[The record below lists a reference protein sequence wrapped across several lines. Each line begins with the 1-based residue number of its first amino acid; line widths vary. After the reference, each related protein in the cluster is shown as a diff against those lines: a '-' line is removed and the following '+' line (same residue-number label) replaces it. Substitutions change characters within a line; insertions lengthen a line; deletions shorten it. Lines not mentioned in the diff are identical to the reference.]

1 MAEQNTLTG
10 NTLSQQEEYAQLVQE
25 IETLERQAIVINT
38 QISAQQEQYA
48 VIQKETR
55 DKYGTDDG
63 DEVRNIYLKKSAENR
78 NELKKMRDIRD
89 SMNSELE
96 AAKDALET
104 SKKLLNIN

>member
-55 DKYGTDDG
+55 DKYGTDDV
-63 DEVRNIYLKKSAENR
+63 DELRNIYLKKSAENR
-78 NELKKMRDIRD
+78 NELKKMRDVRD
-89 SMNSELE
+89 GMNSELE

>member
-55 DKYGTDDG
+55 DKYGTDDV
-63 DEVRNIYLKKSAENR
+63 DELRNIYLKKSAENR

>member
-10 NTLSQQEEYAQLVQE
+10 NTLSQQEEYAQLAQE

-55 DKYGTDDG
+55 DKYGTDDV
-63 DEVRNIYLKKSAENR
+63 DELRNIYLKKSAENR